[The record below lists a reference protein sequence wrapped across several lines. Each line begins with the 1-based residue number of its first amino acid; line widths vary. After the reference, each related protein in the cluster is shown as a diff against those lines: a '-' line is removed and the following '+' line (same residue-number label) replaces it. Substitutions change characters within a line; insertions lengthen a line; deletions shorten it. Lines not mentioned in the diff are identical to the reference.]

1 MRFRHVAVNNVKL
14 DIEIDYTYFGRPL
27 FCCDHVQNHILVEVR
42 GQWQH
47 GVSVIVKDGSGD
59 WEL

>member
-1 MRFRHVAVNNVKL
+1 
-14 DIEIDYTYFGRPL
+14 L